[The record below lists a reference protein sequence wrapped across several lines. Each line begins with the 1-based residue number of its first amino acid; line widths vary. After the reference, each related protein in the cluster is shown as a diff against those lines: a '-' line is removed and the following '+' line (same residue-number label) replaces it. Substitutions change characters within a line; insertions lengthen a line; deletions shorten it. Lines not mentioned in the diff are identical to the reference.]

1 MLTRVAYAFVVAG
14 LYATPISAEW
24 KPAGADVEK
33 ASKEPQIAAVL
44 ATIDR
49 LDAALVADDRAVFS
63 SLMADELVV
72 NNPGNVISDHGATVR
87 LNAIGRISYSKYDR
101 VIEYAGVRD
110 GMVLLMGEELVVPKP
125 PNPLAGQQ
133 VRRRFTDLWRN
144 VGGRWLLTARQ
155 ATIVS
160 PRR

>member
-1 MLTRVAYAFVVAG
+1 MLMRIACGLVAAG
-14 LYATPISAEW
+14 LYATPTSAEW
-24 KPAGADVEK
+24 KPAGAEVRK
-33 ASKEPQIAAVL
+33 ASKDPQVAAVL

-87 LNAIGRISYSKYDR
+87 LNSIGRISYSKYDR
-101 VIEYAGVRD
+101 VIEYAGIRGD
-110 GMVLLMGEELVVPKP
+110 MVLLMGEELVVPKS

-144 VGGRWLLTARQ
+144 ANGRWLLTARQ
-155 ATIVS
+155 ATIIE